1 MLLTSRLVRSHACC
15 KGDGEMLN
23 LIKTEFFKLRKSFAY
38 KFMLGTYLLFEV
50 WYNMNEVS
58 NGILYTGVSYT
69 GSEWFFQM
77 PPLLYADTRVKR
89 FFLPKRLYL

>member
-23 LIKTEFFKLRKSFAY
+23 LIKAEFFKLRKSFAY
-38 KFMLGTYLLFEV
+38 KFMLGAYLLFEV
-50 WYNMNEVS
+50 RYNMNEVF
-58 NGILYTGVSYT
+58 NGILYTGVSHT

-77 PPLLYADTRVKR
+77 PAGIFILSLCGSLLQS
-89 FFLPKRLYL
+89 L